1 MNNKARELGAIE
13 THFANAS
20 GLYNP
25 NHYTSAYDM
34 AMIARGC
41 YNNASFV
48 NIDSTSSSYTIPA
61 TNERVSINLV
71 ESSGERNTTHI
82 SLIPSFSAN
91 VTRVIKDSSVNPV
104 FPPLQYS

>member
-1 MNNKARELGAIE
+1 MKAGEELTVEQALYALLLYSANEVAYALAEKVAGSIDAFVDMMNNKARELGAIE

-48 NIDSTSSSYTIPA
+48 NI
-61 TNERVSINLV
+61 
-71 ESSGERNTTHI
+71 
-82 SLIPSFSAN
+82 
-91 VTRVIKDSSVNPV
+91 
-104 FPPLQYS
+104 

>member
-1 MNNKARELGAIE
+1 MSDVVDFLKL
-13 THFANAS
+13 
-20 GLYNP
+20 LNP
-25 NHYTSAYDM
+25 QSN
-34 AMIARGC
+34 
-41 YNNASFV
+41 
-48 NIDSTSSSYTIPA
+48 
-61 TNERVSINLV
+61 NERVSINLV